1 MPEDNYYYKAFGLTF
16 RSCIEHPEF
25 VAQPSTSE
33 SDCVISFGSVPHNL
47 KKPDAFGGV
56 YQYQGQ
62 QFILRIEH
70 VARYLIEN
78 GDKITI
84 EKVPG
89 ATDREMIVFLWASAV
104 AVLLHQRGKLI
115 LHGSSIMHG
124 EHAIIF
130 SGSSGSGKSTIA
142 STFATYK
149 GAMII
154 SDDIS
159 AISMDPSGT
168 PVVLP
173 GYPLIKLWRDS
184 SDKLGFEW
192 DEGRLIR
199 KRVNKMMVNIN
210 DKFVHHAVPMR
221 QLYILSYKN
230 NGPVAINEVNG
241 YKKLELLTGKI
252 FRKNFLKKQESGTLD
267 IFTEASKILPL
278 VRVCTLE
285 RQEGIGHLDKTIE
298 MIEQDLLQSG
308 IISSIQ

>member
-1 MPEDNYYYKAFGLTF
+1 MPENNYYYKAFGLTF

-33 SDCVISFGSVPHNL
+33 FDCVISFGSVPPNL
-47 KKPDAFGGV
+47 NNPDAVGGV
-56 YQYQGQ
+56 YQFKGQ

-70 VARYLIEN
+70 VGRYLIEN

-84 EKVPG
+84 EKFPK
-89 ATDREMIVFLWASAV
+89 ASDRETILFLWASAV

-115 LHGSSIMHG
+115 VHGSSIMHG
-124 EHAIIF
+124 ENAIIF

-142 STFATYK
+142 STFATHK

-159 AISMDPSGT
+159 AISIDPFGI

-173 GYPLIKLWRDS
+173 GYPLVKLWRDS
-184 SDKLGFEW
+184 SDKLGMEW
-192 DEGRLIR
+192 DDSRLIR
-199 KRVNKMMVNIN
+199 DKVNKMMVNIN
-210 DKFVHHAVPMR
+210 DKFVHHAVPLR
-221 QLYILSYKN
+221 QFYLLSYKN

-252 FRKNFLKKQESGTLD
+252 FRKNFLKKQESGTFD
-267 IFTEASKILPL
+267 IFTEASKILPKI
-278 VRVCTLE
+278 RICTLE
-285 RQEGIGHLDKTIE
+285 RQHGIGRVDETIE

-308 IISSIQ
+308 IIRDIR